1 MQKNPVVLVHG
12 IFRPASVFNKMSAF
26 LSERGWPVYAL
37 NMTQYTGIISLDL
50 LAKQVA
56 DYVDNTFPPK
66 QAIDVVGLSMGGIV
80 SRYYVQR
87 LGGIERV
94 QRLITIGSP
103 HYGTKMAYFLPLP
116 GCLQMRPGSLFLE
129 ELNKDAEMLG
139 KINFTSIWTPY
150 DFIIVPARSAAQ
162 VRIESTKEPV
172 GEERKLAIFAHAML
186 VRNQRSL
193 EAVAEALSEP
203 VKQNSANTKEGV

>member
-12 IFRPASVFNKMSAF
+12 IFRSASIFNKMSAY

-37 NMTQYTGIISLDL
+37 NMKQYNGIIGLDL

-56 DYVDNTFPPK
+56 EYIEKTFPP
-66 QAIDVVGLSMGGIV
+66 QQPIDVVGLSMGGIV

-103 HYGTKMAYFLPLP
+103 HYGTQMAYFLPLP
-116 GCLQMRPGSLFLE
+116 GCLQMRPGSLFLQ
-129 ELNKDAEMLG
+129 ELNKDAEILE
-139 KINFTSIWTPY
+139 KIKFTSIWTPY
-150 DFIIVPARSAAQ
+150 DFIIVPAASAAQ
-162 VRIESTKEPV
+162 VRIEATKQLLGKEKKV
-172 GEERKLAIFAHAML
+172 LVFAHAML
-186 VRNQRSL
+186 VRNNKTL
-193 EAVAEALSEP
+193 EAVAEALNEP
-203 VKQNSANTKEGV
+203 IEL

>member
-1 MQKNPVVLVHG
+1 MQKNPVILVHG
-12 IFRPASVFNKMSAF
+12 IFRPATVFNKMSAY

-37 NMTQYTGIISLDL
+37 NMTQYSGIIGLDL

-56 DYVDNTFPPK
+56 EYVENTFPPK
-66 QAIDVVGLSMGGIV
+66 QPINVVGLSMGGIV

-116 GCLQMRPGSLFLE
+116 GCLQMRPGSLFLQ
-129 ELNKDAEMLG
+129 ELNKDTEMLG
-139 KINFTSIWTPY
+139 KINFTTIWTPY
-150 DFIIVPARSAAQ
+150 DFIIVPTKSAAQ
-162 VRIESTKEPV
+162 VRIDSTKEPV
-172 GEERKLAIFAHAML
+172 GKAIKVNVFAHAML
-186 VRNQRSL
+186 VSNQRSL
-193 EAVAEALSEP
+193 KAVAEALRNP
-203 VKQNSANTKEGV
+203 I